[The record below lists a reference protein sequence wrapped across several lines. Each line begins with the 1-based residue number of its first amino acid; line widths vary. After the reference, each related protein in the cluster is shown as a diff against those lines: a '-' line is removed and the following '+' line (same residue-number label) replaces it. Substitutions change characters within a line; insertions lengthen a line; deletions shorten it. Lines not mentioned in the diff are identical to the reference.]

1 MIVILMGVMGSG
13 KTTIAKELVALTGW
27 PFAEGDDYHSA
38 ANRAKMAAGIPL
50 TDEDRAPW
58 LASLH
63 QVLVDWYRCVQNGIL
78 ACSALKEAYR
88 QALTEGLPESA
99 YKFVLL
105 DASREVL
112 EQHIKS
118 RHGHYMNPALLD
130 SQLETLE
137 MPSNALHIP
146 ADQGPDVAA
155 HQILDALKVRT

>member
-13 KTTIAKELVALTGW
+13 KTTVAKELVTLTGW
-27 PFAEGDDYHSA
+27 PFAEGDDYHSE
-38 ANRAKMAAGIPL
+38 ANKAKMAAGIPL

-63 QVLVDWYRCVQNGIL
+63 QVMLGWHQRGESGIM

-88 QALTEGLPESA
+88 RTLAAELPEGE

-105 DASREVL
+105 DASRAVL
-112 EQHIKS
+112 EEHIKS

-130 SQLETLE
+130 SQLDTLE
-137 MPSNALHIP
+137 MPSNALRIP
-146 ADQGPDVAA
+146 ADQGPAEAA
-155 HQILDALKVRT
+155 RQILDALKVRI